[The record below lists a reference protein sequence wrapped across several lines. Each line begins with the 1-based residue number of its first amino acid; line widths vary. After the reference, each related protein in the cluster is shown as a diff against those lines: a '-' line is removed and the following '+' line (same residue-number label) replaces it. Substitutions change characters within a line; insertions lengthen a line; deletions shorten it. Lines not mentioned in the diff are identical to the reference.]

1 MEGPNGTRKWVNS
14 QVFIASDMENIY
26 TLSYFCVVT
35 VSLAL
40 QVHTCT
46 YVSRSWVGDGSLF
59 LWFYTFTE
67 LYRKR

>member
-26 TLSYFCVVT
+26 TLSDFCAVT
-35 VSLAL
+35 VSLAF
-40 QVHTCT
+40 QEHTCT
-46 YVSRSWVGDGSLF
+46 YVSRSLVGDSSLF
-59 LWFYTFTE
+59 LWFYTCTE